1 MLGRDLMA
9 HCVELP
15 AFMLTHAEYS
25 SINVPQM
32 KNFKVNTLKTSKAF
46 TVKSREFF
54 QNLEE
59 KQAGWKCFA
68 ITGAIACIII
78 VLLIFILAY
87 KINT

>member
-1 MLGRDLMA
+1 MFGRDLIA

-15 AFMLTHAEYS
+15 AFMLTHAEYC

-32 KNFKVNTLKTSKAF
+32 KNFKVNTQKTSKAF

-54 QNLEE
+54 QNLDE

-68 ITGAIACIII
+68 VAGAVACIVI
-78 VLLIFILAY
+78 VLLILLLAY
-87 KINT
+87 KIN